1 MKQLLI
7 LGICLVGF
15 LGKLSAQLHCGTD
28 EMHQQLFQQHP
39 EYATGIQLAHEELQA
54 FTQQFIQSPPKS
66 GATYIIPVVFHIIH
80 NYGVENISDAQ
91 IHDAIEQVNLQYRK
105 LNADTSEIVS
115 AFQSIAADA
124 QIEIRLAQL
133 DPDGNCTSGI
143 TRTASLLTYTGDHSV
158 KSLVHWPP
166 DKYLNIYV
174 CIDAA
179 GLAGHSLL
187 PADAEVMPDWDGIVM
202 QHSYVGTIGTSDYFR
217 RTVLSHEIGHFL
229 NLQHIWGGNNVPNY
243 PYLPVGDVGN
253 CAYDDDVLDT
263 PNTIGWST
271 CGLNAQSCSSL
282 DNVQNY
288 MDYAYCARMFTEGQK
303 LRMHAALNSPIANRD
318 NLWQPANLAATGTDD
333 LTNYLCAVKFEAEKH
348 VICAGETIDFTD
360 LSFHGITNRL
370 WSFEG
375 GSAIDLTAE
384 ITAVTY
390 LTEGSY
396 DVTLKVSNGTDTLE
410 LVLTDYITVLPA
422 TGSLAGLHE
431 DAESEPVF
439 ESKWIVDDFGQ
450 PYNWEF
456 APVGFASN
464 QSLFI
469 NNYDAGESKTYDFY
483 SRPIDASGLTTYAVA
498 FDWAFAQRDSVSTAD
513 LFRILISNN
522 CGDTWTVKKSYS
534 GLSTLKSVS
543 NPVYSPFTPQDETEW
558 NSDTVIIN
566 GASNLTDHLL
576 VKFYFLGKGGNNF
589 YLDNIRI
596 GHPATLGLL
605 KEPEMDLLVFPN
617 PSQHELT
624 IQWNQDIHV
633 QEIYLLSTS
642 GQVVKSVQVHGSE
655 TAHSMDLT
663 GVSSGYYIV
672 QVKSALGEW
681 RIPHS
686 VLK

>member
-7 LGICLVGF
+7 FGICLIGF
-15 LGKLSAQLHCGTD
+15 FGELAAQLHCGTD

-39 EYATGIQLAHEELQA
+39 EYNAEIQLASEQLKA
-54 FTQQFIQSPPKS
+54 FTEQFIQSPPKS

-91 IHDAIEQVNLQYRK
+91 IHDAIKQVNLQYRK

-143 TRTASLLTYTGDHSV
+143 TRTPSLLTYTGDHSV

-187 PADAEVMPDWDGIVM
+187 PADAEVVPNWDGIVM
-202 QHSYVGTIGTSDYFR
+202 QHSYVGTIGTSEFFR
-217 RTVLSHEIGHFL
+217 RTVLSHEIGHYL
-229 NLQHIWGGNNVPNY
+229 NLQHIWGGNNVPGY
-243 PYLPVGDVGN
+243 PYLPVGDAGN

-271 CGLNAQSCSSL
+271 CNLNAQSCSSL

-318 NLWQPANLAATGTDD
+318 NLWSPANLAATGTND
-333 LTNYLCAVKFEAEKH
+333 LTNYLCAVKFEAAKQ
-348 VICAGETIDFTD
+348 VICAGDTVDFTD
-360 LSFHGITNRL
+360 LSYHGVTNRL
-370 WSFEG
+370 WNFEG
-375 GSAIDLTAE
+375 GTALDLTAE
-384 ITAVTY
+384 ITTVSY
-390 LTEGSY
+390 PTEGTY
-396 DVTLKVSNGTDTLE
+396 DVTLEVSNGIDTLE
-410 LVLTDYITVLPA
+410 LTLTDYITVLPA
-422 TGSLAGLHE
+422 TGSLAGLNE
-431 DAESEPVF
+431 DCESEPTF
-439 ESKWIVDDFGQ
+439 QSKWIVNDFGQ
-450 PYNWEF
+450 PFNWEF

-469 NNYDAGESKTYDFY
+469 NNYEAGESKTYDFY
-483 SRPIDASGLTTYAVA
+483 SKPIDASGLTTYAVA
-498 FDWAFAQRDSVSTAD
+498 FDWAFAQRDSVSTPD
-513 LFRILISNN
+513 VFRVLISNN
-522 CGDTWTVKKSYS
+522 CGETWVTKKSYN
-534 GLSTLKSVS
+534 GISTLKSVTS
-543 NPVYSPFTPQDETEW
+543 PVYSPFIPLDETEW

-576 VKFYFLGKGGNNF
+576 VKFYFIGKGGNNF

-596 GHPATLGLL
+596 GHPAALGLGID
-605 KEPEMDLLVFPN
+605 PETGIHVFPN
-617 PSQHELT
+617 PSNNELNV
-624 IQWNQDIHV
+624 QWNQGIDA
-633 QEIYLLSTS
+633 QEICLINTS
-642 GQVVKSVQVHGSE
+642 GQVVKSIRIHASE
-655 TAHSMDLT
+655 TAHTIDLT
-663 GVSSGYYIV
+663 DVSSGYYIV
-672 QVKSALGEW
+672 VVKSELGEK
-681 RIPHS
+681 RIPQT
-686 VLK
+686 VVK